1 MLVEALR
8 RVKSATELECIQL
21 SCDWANRA
29 HRRMQDAILVGQTE
43 MECYSPANVQTLRD
57 MVAEMPGW
65 RPRGFGNG
73 GVSAM
78 FVAGRSTA
86 MPHGFV
92 RGHGVQRGDVL
103 VSGAGSDIDGYRSEL
118 ERTMIVGQPTSEQE
132 RAFADMLALQTRAI
146 EVMGP
151 GVPAARVEE
160 EVLALARELGCENRL
175 RHHVGHSIGLEGH
188 EAPFLDRGEDAILEA
203 GMVFT
208 VEPGVYVPELGGFRH
223 SDTVCITGTGRRFMT
238 KYPRDLA
245 SLVIPA

>member
-1 MLVEALR
+1 
-8 RVKSATELECIQL
+8 
-21 SCDWANRA
+21 
-29 HRRMQDAILVGQTE
+29 
-43 MECYSPANVQTLRD
+43 
-57 MVAEMPGW
+57 
-65 RPRGFGNG
+65 
-73 GVSAM
+73 
-78 FVAGRSTA
+78 
-86 MPHGFV
+86 
-92 RGHGVQRGDVL
+92 
-103 VSGAGSDIDGYRSEL
+103 
-118 ERTMIVGQPTSEQE
+118 MIVGQPTSEQE
-132 RAFADMLALQTRAI
+132 RSFADMLALQTRAI

-160 EVLALARELGCENRL
+160 EVLALARELGCDNRL